1 MFSTNNY
8 TAQRSTDRHN
18 LCFRLTVDDTTYSGF
33 ADSLA
38 KSGGKVTGAAE
49 AKAKAEAAKKA
60 EAEKNGANKAT
71 AASNGAGASSADMEK
86 LKKEHAEAVAAKDAK
101 IKELE
106 EKVKELAKSTQDYK
120 EKHLACLADKD
131 NLVKITKRDVENAKD
146 FGIKQLVMKQF
157 DVIDTINICIDNMK
171 DPNALEAMESVKK
184 QFMKVLTDYGVEE
197 LAPQVGDKFD
207 ANFHNALFEIEPT
220 APGQQARTIGLIVKN
235 GWARKGA
242 LLRAAAVGVY
252 SKDFVPSD
260 STQQPTPESSN
271 L

>member
-1 MFSTNNY
+1 M
-8 TAQRSTDRHN
+8 
-18 LCFRLTVDDTTYSGF
+18 DDTTYSGF

-60 EAEKNGANKAT
+60 EAEKNGKP
-71 AASNGAGASSADMEK
+71 AAGNGAAAASSADMDK
-86 LKKEHAEAVAAKDAK
+86 LKKEHAEVVATKDAK

-146 FGIKQLVMKQF
+146 FGVKQLVMKQF

-197 LAPQVGDKFD
+197 LAPKVGDKFD